1 MSQRLRFGIFL
12 APFHKPGIN
21 PTLAL
26 QSDLELI
33 QWLDRCGYDE
43 AWLGEHHSAGTE
55 ISASPEI
62 MIATAAERTR
72 HIKLGTGVVS
82 VSYHNPLWVAER
94 IVLLD
99 HLTRGR
105 AMLGLGPGSL
115 PTDGVMIGLQQSQ
128 TRGLLEDG
136 LGIITKLLAGDEP
149 VTFKNDRW
157 DLREA
162 RLHLRPFS
170 NPVFD
175 IAVAAVASPTG
186 AKLAG
191 RHGIGMLSV
200 GATTAAGFDAL
211 ALHWDVLTAE
221 AKAHGKTADRSKWRL
236 VGLCHVAETKEQAY
250 RDVEYGIEHW
260 FRYFQQVAAFPQ
272 MAVAGNSV
280 GEMIEFINGSGLGA
294 IGTPQACAAQ
304 IERLWQQ
311 SNGGFGAFLML
322 AHNWANPLATLHSY
336 ELIARQVM
344 PQFQGQAQAR
354 STRRAAPKSPRSLA
368 AAHSQAVDERAH
380 AMSRSWPRATEWRD
394 GLRSLF
400 RSNRIVFG
408 NAATDSGE

>member
-1 MSQRLRFGIFL
+1 MEAEHASIKRRTVTMSQRLRFGIFL
-12 APFHKPGIN
+12 APFHRPGIN

-55 ISASPEI
+55 LSASPEI

-72 HIKLGTGVVS
+72 SIKLGTGVVS

-115 PTDGVMIGLQQSQ
+115 PTDGMMIGLQQSQ

-136 LGIITKLLAGDEP
+136 IGIITKLLSSHEP
-149 VTFKNDRW
+149 VTFRNERW
-157 DLREA
+157 DLREV
-162 RLHLRPFS
+162 RLHLRPYS
-170 NPVFD
+170 NPLFD
-175 IAVAAVASPTG
+175 VAVAAVASPTG
-186 AKLAG
+186 ARLAG
-191 RHGIGMLSV
+191 KYGVGMLSV

-221 AKAHGKTADRSKWRL
+221 AKAHGKTTDRSKWRL
-236 VGLCHVAETKEQAY
+236 VGLCHIAETKEQAY

-272 MAVAGNSV
+272 MAVIGNSV
-280 GEMIEFINGSGLGA
+280 GELIEFINGSGLGA
-294 IGTPQACAAQ
+294 IGTPDACTAQ

-311 SNGGFGAFLML
+311 SNGGFGAYLLL
-322 AHNWANPLATLHSY
+322 AHNWANPSATLRSY
-336 ELIARQVM
+336 ELIAREVM
-344 PQFQGQAQAR
+344 PRFQGHAQA
-354 STRRAAPKSPRSLA
+354 TLDAARRAQ
-368 AAHSQAVDERAH
+368 SQAVEDARARYQ
-380 AMSRSWPRATEWRD
+380 AELTKRREVAL
-394 GLRSLF
+394 G
-400 RSNRIVFG
+400 V
-408 NAATDSGE
+408 

>member
-1 MSQRLRFGIFL
+1 MEAEHASIKRRTVTMSQRLRFGIFL
-12 APFHKPGIN
+12 APFHRPGIN

-55 ISASPEI
+55 LSASPEI

-72 HIKLGTGVVS
+72 SIKLGTGVVS

-115 PTDGVMIGLQQSQ
+115 PSDGMMIGLQQSQ

-136 LGIITKLLAGDEP
+136 IGIITKLLSSHEP
-149 VTFKNDRW
+149 VTFRNERW
-157 DLREA
+157 DLREV
-162 RLHLRPFS
+162 RLHLRPYS
-170 NPVFD
+170 NPLFD
-175 IAVAAVASPTG
+175 VAVAAVASPTG
-186 AKLAG
+186 ARLAG
-191 RHGIGMLSV
+191 KYGVGMLSV

-221 AKAHGKTADRSKWRL
+221 AKAHGKTTDRSKWRL
-236 VGLCHVAETKEQAY
+236 VGLCHIAETKEQAY

-272 MAVAGNSV
+272 MAVIGNSV
-280 GEMIEFINGSGLGA
+280 GELIEFINGSGLGA
-294 IGTPQACAAQ
+294 IGTPDACTAQ

-311 SNGGFGAFLML
+311 SNGGFGAYLLL
-322 AHNWANPLATLHSY
+322 AHNWANPSATLRSY
-336 ELIARQVM
+336 ELIAREVM
-344 PQFQGQAQAR
+344 PRFQGHAQA
-354 STRRAAPKSPRSLA
+354 TLDAARRAQ
-368 AAHSQAVDERAH
+368 SQAVEDARARYQ
-380 AMSRSWPRATEWRD
+380 AELTKRREVAL
-394 GLRSLF
+394 G
-400 RSNRIVFG
+400 V
-408 NAATDSGE
+408 